1 LTHLYLTQALLYGIG
16 AAAVY
21 FPVITL
27 TPLHFDAHRGLAL
40 GIVLSGAGFGG
51 LVLAPIIKTL
61 ITHVGIQCALRYLG
75 LINFVITFPIGFVL
89 KSKDGRAGSAQLVNL
104 RVIRRKVFVFEVR
117 YVHDEGC

>member
-1 LTHLYLTQALLYGIG
+1 MLYGIG

-51 LVLAPIIKTL
+51 LVLAPIIKAL
-61 ITHVGIQCALRYLG
+61 ITHVGIQGALRYLG

-89 KSKDGRAGSAQLVNL
+89 KRKDGRAGSTQLENL
-104 RVIRRKVFVFEVR
+104 RVVRRKVFVFEVR
-117 YVHDEGC
+117 YMSMYER